1 MSNIQT
7 KRLTRNNA
15 KIRQS
20 SDQTEE
26 TKDDDKKDDVKEAD
40 VEEE

>member
-15 KIRQS
+15 KRQS
-20 SDQTEE
+20 SDINFN
-26 TKDDDKKDDVKEAD
+26 KKVNIVKFIFFL
-40 VEEE
+40 

>member
-20 SDQTEE
+20 SDINFN
-26 TKDDDKKDDVKEAD
+26 KKVNIVKFIFFL
-40 VEEE
+40 